1 MPAKIV
7 LRLTEAEV
15 NLIDRQSG
23 RLIWNVKRSAT
34 WEDTLEDEIVDQL
47 KKDRERSAL
56 NQ

>member
-1 MPAKIV
+1 VPAKIV